1 MTLIEQQFIEQE
13 IAMGITP
20 DNKEFV
26 ELAAST
32 IKQAKTMVPFGTL
45 LDYGAGVGVYA
56 EEARKAGYQV
66 YVYEKFVAHRD
77 FIGKRFPELEII
89 DEPITT
95 DIMLFIEVAEH
106 MTDKEL
112 DTLFDTIRP
121 GYILFSSTPHS
132 APNDKEWGHINIK
145 QQGKWIEFFKQK
157 GYDLHKYLFVP
168 THWALMFKINST

>member
-1 MTLIEQQFIEQE
+1 MTLTEQQFLEQE

-26 ELAAST
+26 ALATAT
-32 IKQAKTMVPFGTL
+32 IQQVQQVVKSGTL

-56 EEARKAGYQV
+56 DEARKAGYRV

-77 FIGKRFPELEII
+77 FIKKRFSELEII

-112 DTLFDTIRP
+112 DTLFTTIRP
-121 GYILFSSTPHS
+121 KFILFSSTPY
-132 APNDKEWGHINIK
+132 AAITDKEWGHINIK
-145 QQGKWIEFFKQK
+145 QQDEWVDFFKTRQRYNLLK
-157 GYDLHKYLFVP
+157 LLSVP
-168 THWALMFKINST
+168 TGWSMLLTDS